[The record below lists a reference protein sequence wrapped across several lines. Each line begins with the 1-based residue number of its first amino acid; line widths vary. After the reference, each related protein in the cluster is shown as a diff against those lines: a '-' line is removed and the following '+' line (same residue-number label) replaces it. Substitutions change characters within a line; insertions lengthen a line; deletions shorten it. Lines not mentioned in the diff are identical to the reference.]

1 MEDIIGKIILMNKL
15 EMKNLCDNIIDYHL
29 EMMNTHIK
37 YGRRKEAE
45 SLHREI
51 REWIIQKDD
60 LQVFFLNHIEPFMK

>member
-1 MEDIIGKIILMNKL
+1 MNKT
-15 EMKNLCDNIIDYHL
+15 EMKNLCDNIIDHYL

-60 LQVFFLNHIEPFMK
+60 LQVFFLNHIEPFMR